1 LGALHKTTMKNLSE
15 YITGLL
21 FIHDCVILPGFGGFV
36 TNYKE
41 AGHDKLSHTFTPP
54 TKDLLFNKNLT
65 YNDGLLIN
73 HLSQLK
79 GISYAEAEQQVKQ
92 SVDAAWTKLEN
103 GETLK
108 FDGIGSFIYNNDGQL
123 QFEPEVSENLLTDS
137 YGMMSFRFPPLNYQD
152 KTETTAVSHQVPS
165 YKNALRIAAIL
176 VPIACLVATIP
187 MYNNIHSESAS
198 LAPLPKQ
205 NEPVEQTLS
214 ASVDSDTTLTEVLE
228 ASTNKRTA
236 LFYNEPA
243 PQKTTQQP
251 ATKGNFVYHII
262 AGSFKDAE
270 HANIHAK
277 KFQKEFNTQVVET
290 DNMYRVS
297 IRQFNDKVSALH
309 ELRHI
314 RANEQYSSF
323 WLLTVEK

>member
-1 LGALHKTTMKNLSE
+1 MSALHKTTMQNLSE

-41 AGHDKLSHTFTPP
+41 AGHDQLSHTFTPP
-54 TKDLLFNKNLT
+54 AKDLLFNKNLT

-79 GISYAEAEQQVKQ
+79 GISYVEAEQLVKQ

-108 FDGIGSFIYNNDGQL
+108 FDGIGSFVYNNDGQL
-123 QFEPEVSENLLTDS
+123 QFEPEVTENLLTDS
-137 YGMMSFRFPPLNYQD
+137 YGMMSFRFPPLNYQHQ
-152 KTETTAVSHQVPS
+152 TETTAVSHQVPS
-165 YKNALRIAAIL
+165 YRNALRIAAVL
-176 VPIACLVATIP
+176 VPLACIVATIP
-187 MYNNIHSESAS
+187 MYNSKHSESAS
-198 LAPLPKQ
+198 IAPLPKLSA
-205 NEPVEQTLS
+205 PIEQTLS
-214 ASVDSDTTLTEVLE
+214 ASAQPDTTLTEVLE
-228 ASTNKRTA
+228 ASTNKRAA

-251 ATKGNFVYHII
+251 AAKANCVYHII
-262 AGSFKDAE
+262 AGSYKEAE
-270 HANIHAK
+270 HARTHAK
-277 KFQKEFNTQVVET
+277 KFEKDFDTQVVET

-309 ELRHI
+309 ELRHL